1 MITLVAFLAA
11 LLGLTMLAWRDEA
24 RRRRTA
30 EARLKRTEDEN
41 DRIYGQLYEARR
53 RLRDQASQ
61 LPSRGAQG
69 RFAKR
74 S

>member
-1 MITLVAFLAA
+1 MITLVAFLTV
-11 LLGLTMLAWRDEA
+11 LLGLTMLAWWDEA

-30 EARLKRTEDEN
+30 ETRVKRSEDEN

-53 RLRDQASQ
+53 RLSDQASQ
-61 LPSRGAQG
+61 LPTRGAQG